1 MNMKN
6 ALTNYA
12 LKSLI
17 DKYIQDYKQKNNINI
32 SKINENCQDEGK
44 TNNINVEVLVSKGFD
59 RNSSIKALNN
69 SNNNI
74 SLALDLLTNNKK
86 KERKPKVIRSY
97 ECDNRPNMRR
107 NYKIKEARNLII
119 ISIIVFLIIFEY
131 ILENIVIQ
139 KVRNSTK
146 KRKVMLFNNFKFS
159 D

>member
-1 MNMKN
+1 M
-6 ALTNYA
+6 
-12 LKSLI
+12 
-17 DKYIQDYKQKNNINI
+17 
-32 SKINENCQDEGK
+32 
-44 TNNINVEVLVSKGFD
+44 
-59 RNSSIKALNN
+59 NN

-107 NYKIKEARNLII
+107 NYKSKEARNLII

-131 ILENIVIQ
+131 ILENIVIH